1 MANDPPFSGVGN
13 DLTLPITAGDYV
25 NDIEDNFAKCKDEI
39 IGVNTRLLAATGPSA
54 VTFIEVQE
62 EGLVVPNSPFTKL
75 NFIGPGVTA
84 ADFDGDRVDI
94 IFAALPI
101 ELWFPAVFLGNNS
114 FADFQ
119 VGGDT
124 NVVRFF
130 SFFIPTDLVSLVSCE
145 LIYIKRDS
153 DSIQWQL
160 DTDFGAEG
168 EQFNNHSE
176 SQLTGASAETDGDM
190 IALDI
195 TGVLTA
201 IAAGDFVGLQANPTQ
216 RARPLGIRL
225 IYSQV

>member
-1 MANDPPFSGVGN
+1 MANDPPFSGPGN
-13 DLTLPITAGDYV
+13 DLNNPINPADYV
-25 NDIEDNFAKCKDEI
+25 NDIEDNFTKIKDEV

-54 VTFIEVQE
+54 QTFVDVLD
-62 EGLVVPNSPFTKL
+62 EGLLVANSPFTKL
-75 NFIGPGVTA
+75 NFIGPSVTA

-94 IFAALPI
+94 TVAALPI

-119 VGGDT
+119 IGGAT

-130 SFFIPTDLVSLVSCE
+130 SFFIPTDFVSLVSCE

-160 DTDFGAEG
+160 DSDFGAPG

-176 SQLTGASAETDGDM
+176 SQLTGALAETDGD
-190 IALDI
+190 IVALDI

-201 IAAGDFVGLQANPTQ
+201 IAAGDFVGLQADPTQ